1 VENDVDTQIREI
13 VSNTFRKAILI
24 SLGVV
29 WLIASAYAQGLSS
42 SDATSLQGKRIKAP
56 LTCGADGYVIT
67 WVAANSRF
75 ECLAQTGGGSGT
87 VTNSGSL
94 TSGAVIKGNG
104 GADVT
109 ASGASIDASNNL
121 STPGGIN
128 AGVGSGV
135 TGALDLTDSVSGFK
149 ATITPATLG
158 GNRTITQ
165 QDVAGDM
172 AVLSGSFAVDDC
184 AKYSSAG
191 KLVSAGPCA
200 GGGGSSGLVLV
211 EQHTASSS
219 ASLDFTSCFSS
230 TYDDYR
236 IELVNLVLATNN
248 VDLDFRVSTDGGST
262 FSTTGYEYIFENNST
277 SNAGWTATASTSTSS
292 ILLAPGID
300 NTQSYGVSGEISFRG
315 PLSASLKKSLDFRL
329 TFVLQAVARRYMQ
342 IGAGFWG
349 TTTAV
354 NAFRLLASSGNITS
368 GTVRCYGIA
377 K

>member
-1 VENDVDTQIREI
+1 
-13 VSNTFRKAILI
+13 
-24 SLGVV
+24 
-29 WLIASAYAQGLSS
+29 
-42 SDATSLQGKRIKAP
+42 
-56 LTCGADGYVIT
+56 
-67 WVAANSRF
+67 
-75 ECLAQTGGGSGT
+75 
-87 VTNSGSL
+87 
-94 TSGAVIKGNG
+94 
-104 GADVT
+104 
-109 ASGASIDASNNL
+109 
-121 STPGGIN
+121 
-128 AGVGSGV
+128 
-135 TGALDLTDSVSGFK
+135 
-149 ATITPATLG
+149 
-158 GNRTITQ
+158 
-165 QDVAGDM
+165 
-172 AVLSGSFAVDDC
+172 
-184 AKYSSAG
+184 
-191 KLVSAGPCA
+191 
-200 GGGGSSGLVLV
+200 VLV